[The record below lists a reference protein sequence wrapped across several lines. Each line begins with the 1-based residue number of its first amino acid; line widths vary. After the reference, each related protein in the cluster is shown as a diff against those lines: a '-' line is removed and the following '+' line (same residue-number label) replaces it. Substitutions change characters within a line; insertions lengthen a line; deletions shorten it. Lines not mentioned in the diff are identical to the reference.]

1 MTAEQMF
8 KKLGFTK
15 TENRYCIRYRNKSK
29 ESGFA
34 FMKMEKSVII
44 SKKGIYSDEIKP
56 FAQQCKD
63 LGWLEND

>member
-15 TENRYCIRYRNKSK
+15 IENRYFIRYRNKSK

-34 FMKMEKSVII
+34 FMKMEKSVIM

-56 FAQQCKD
+56 FVQQCKE
-63 LGWLEND
+63 LRWLDD